1 MGRKSTGR
9 RGRPRGEDTKAQ
21 ITPPPLGGAGERP
34 QPLEGES
41 PEIARAY
48 DPGFKPPDEDDDPW
62 QDEGRPEA
70 SG

>member
-1 MGRKSTGR
+1 MARKPTGR
-9 RGRPRGEDTKAQ
+9 RGRPRGDDPKAE
-21 ITPPPLGGAGERP
+21 IAPPPLGRDGARP

-41 PEIARAY
+41 PEVGRAY
-48 DPGFKPPDEDDDPW
+48 DPGFKPPDEDADPW